1 MQIDDIAAWLGQVW
15 DTDEGLAR
23 KATAGPWR
31 HDPRKHWRKPGTA
44 WFEEAVFAGPA
55 GKDAVCVAG
64 TGESDDPQSIYDAAF
79 IAQHDPETMLARIAA
94 GRQILD
100 EYQWARKTCAALDT
114 TRTMETGVVASV
126 AQLNTLERVVRLLAL
141 PHADRPGYQESWRS

>member
-1 MQIDDIAAWLGQVW
+1 MQTVEMIGWLGKIW
-15 DTDEGLAR
+15 DEDEGLAK

-79 IAQHDPETMLARIAA
+79 IAQHDPEAMLARITA
-94 GRQILD
+94 
-100 EYQWARKTCAALDT
+100 
-114 TRTMETGVVASV
+114 
-126 AQLNTLERVVRLLAL
+126 ERALLARYVEL
-141 PHADRPGYQESWRS
+141 VEWRDWLEPDASGGAHIAVEHMGEAVKIIASGYAARPGYDEGWRP